1 MDAFVETYGHGPS
14 RIQHQRK
21 DPRGFAEYAKQ
32 LAEHDAEGSAM
43 TMAGYQGKRP
53 SLYSLVDTIARIDV
67 PVLILTGD
75 EDELCIE
82 TSVMLKRA
90 IAKAGLAVLPQSGHG
105 INLEEPALF
114 NQLVGDFFHRVELGR
129 WGERDPRTAPAS
141 PWGPGGKP

>member
-1 MDAFVETYGHGPS
+1 
-14 RIQHQRK
+14 
-21 DPRGFAEYAKQ
+21 
-32 LAEHDAEGSAM
+32 M

-90 IAKAGLAVLPQSGHG
+90 IARAGLAVLPQSGHG